1 MSLLKKIYNKIP
13 IPLQNLAVTFEG
25 MRIKNQRYNKN
36 FKKTLSN
43 YLNNDNLSINKIKE
57 IRLLKLKKLL
67 IFANTYSRFYKDLF
81 SQKKFNPENLKSE
94 EEIEILPILGKN
106 EIKAFYKDIITIDAT
121 SEPKTYTHT
130 SGTTGSGLIFPITQ
144 EFSNNQWS
152 VWWRHRLRNGINQ
165 GKWCAYF
172 GGRPIVPIDQKNPPF
187 YRINLI
193 GKQII
198 FSAYHL
204 NTKNL
209 ENYISK
215 LIKSKVEWIHG
226 YPSVITLLA
235 EHILTNNLISKLNVK
250 KITLGAENL
259 SLFQKNMIKKAFN
272 IEPIQHY
279 GLAEGVANIS
289 LLENGKFRVDEDFSY
304 VEFVNKNKN
313 QYQIVGTALTNF
325 AFPLIRYSTGD
336 LARLKV
342 SDKNGWRCVEDIDGR
357 DEDYI
362 VLKDH
367 SKVGRLDHIFKDV
380 TKIKECQFIQYSI
393 GKVDLM
399 IVKAKGYNQEDEK
412 KIKSYVNS
420 YLGDKIILN
429 IKYVE
434 KIPRTSNGKLRF
446 VISKLTNQN

>member
-1 MSLLKKIYNKIP
+1 MSLLKKIYNRSP

-25 MRIKNQRYNKN
+25 MRIQNQRYNKN
-36 FKKTLSN
+36 FKKTLLD
-43 YLNNDNLSINKIKE
+43 YLKNDNLPINKIKE

-67 IFANTYSRFYKDLF
+67 IFANTYSLFYKDLF

-94 EEIEILPILGKN
+94 EEIEILPIIGKN
-106 EIKAFYKDIITIDAT
+106 EIKAFYKDIITINAT
-121 SEPKTYTHT
+121 KEPKTYTHT

-144 EFSNNQWS
+144 EFSNNQWG
-152 VWWRHRLRNGINQ
+152 VWWRHRLRNGITQ

-172 GGRPIVPIDQKNPPF
+172 GGRPIVPIDQENPPF
-187 YRINLI
+187 YRTNLI

-204 NTKNL
+204 NAKNL
-209 ENYISK
+209 ESYILK
-215 LIKSKVEWIHG
+215 LITSEVEWIHG

-235 EHILTNNLISKLNVK
+235 EYILSNNIISKLNIK
-250 KITLGAENL
+250 KISLGAENL
-259 SLFQKNMIKKAFN
+259 SLFQKRIIQEAFG

-289 LLENGKFRVDEDFSY
+289 LLENRKFRVDEDFSY
-304 VEFVNKNKN
+304 VEFVNKNTN
-313 QYQIVGTALTNF
+313 QYQIVGTSLSNF

-336 LARLKV
+336 LARLNEK
-342 SDKNGWRCVEDIDGR
+342 DKNGWRCVEDIDGR
-357 DEDYI
+357 EEDYI
-362 VLKDH
+362 ILKDH

-380 TKIKECQFIQYSI
+380 INIKECQFVQNIV

-399 IVKAKGYNQEDEK
+399 VVRAKGYSQKDEK
-412 KIKSYVNS
+412 KIIGYVNS
-420 YLGDKIILN
+420 YLGNKIILN
-429 IKYVE
+429 IKYTE

-446 VISKLTNQN
+446 VVSNLIKKN

>member
-1 MSLLKKIYNKIP
+1 
-13 IPLQNLAVTFEG
+13 